1 MTDSTKGP
9 SDFVVNNQHSAASAA
24 SNVPAQMYKRFI
36 SGCQQL
42 ANRIVSA
49 RMLEWLSQKAKRI
62 LRIVGGFLLIL
73 LGAILGPVPG
83 VWGFPVAFAGLVLLS
98 YEFEWARNLRHKIHD
113 KAHNAREWFKH
124 RRR

>member
-1 MTDSTKGP
+1 
-9 SDFVVNNQHSAASAA
+9 
-24 SNVPAQMYKRFI
+24 
-36 SGCQQL
+36 
-42 ANRIVSA
+42 
-49 RMLEWLSQKAKRI
+49 MLEWLSKKAKRI

-73 LGAILGPVPG
+73 LGAMLGLVPG

-113 KAHNAREWFKH
+113 KAHNVREWFKN